1 MAQPGTGLL
10 GHRGQLPRPMEAN
23 APPAELG
30 PRHAQLAHRRPARGH
45 QQFGEKIRH
54 LPRAML
60 SVWGQTLQH
69 AKLPSEP
76 AHLHPMPTKAPTSFI
91 TRLSNTSYAPPQR
104 TGATGSPLRAVWRAT
119 PYLRHYSF
127 FFPNISAKTVL
138 RHFLNSLPDLPAH
151 CSLIFRPAA
160 RIFSV

>member
-10 GHRGQLPRPMEAN
+10 GYRGQLPRPMEAN

-30 PRHAQLAHRRPARGH
+30 PRHAQLAYRRSERGH
-45 QQFGEKIRH
+45 LRPGAKVRH
-54 LPRAML
+54 LPPEMLKVRDQALQSAML
-60 SVWGQTLQH
+60 HYQ
-69 AKLPSEP
+69 P
-76 AHLHPMPTKAPTSFI
+76 AHLHPMPTKALTTFI
-91 TRLSNTSYAPPQR
+91 TRLSNASYAPPQR